1 MKMDLSIVQ
10 PSDGRRGGIL
20 MMWKREIKIVQIFAE
35 PNFIDVRVEEGENKI
50 WRFTGMY
57 GEFKWA
63 DKYKTWDRLRS
74 IYQQNNLRWLVMG
87 DLNEILYA
95 HEKEGGNER
104 PERFRQAF
112 HDALD
117 TCRLDDVGFVGDPF
131 TWHRGRMRERLDRRL
146 ETDACSGCGIA
157 SAI

>member
-1 MKMDLSIVQ
+1 MKMDFSIVQ

-20 MMWKREIKIVQIFAE
+20 MMWKREVKIVQIYAE
-35 PNFIDVRVEEGENKI
+35 PNYIDVRVEEGENKI

-63 DKYKTWDRLRS
+63 DKYKTWDRIRS
-74 IYQQNNLRWLVMG
+74 IYQQNSLPWLVIG

-95 HEKEGGNER
+95 HEKEGGIVR

-117 TCRLDDVGFVGDPF
+117 NCRLVMACKYSPLGTP
-131 TWHRGRMRERLDRRL
+131 RGWYDEHSSKSSLSC
-146 ETDACSGCGIA
+146 ETKV
-157 SAI
+157 